1 MSYMTIS
8 VDILAGTAL
17 RDAVAEAKEKAR
29 YFKVAYINF
38 NFNGTSF
45 SIGSTADIDYVVDQ
59 YKQRGECI
67 KYDIIS
73 A

>member
-1 MSYMTIS
+1 MSNMTIK
-8 VDILAGTAL
+8 VDFLAGTDL

-45 SIGSTADIDYVVDQ
+45 SIGATADIDYVVAQ
-59 YKQRGECI
+59 YRKQGDHL
-67 KYDIIS
+67 KYGIIS